1 MAVSTLIVAALLAV
15 DVGWRFELA
24 DSAGGQRLPLMIE
37 IKRAE
42 PTRLPPPPAEIETV
56 EVTQAERSRL
66 YDESMIAPVEVEPA
80 ESEPA
85 RDWSRLSSSFAE
97 QHVENLESREQAL
110 ADMWR
115 QSPSVMFESEGGP
128 EAVEAPDVLADLD
141 FREPVGVAGIGFTI
155 GSCFIGIPI
164 IGVPV
169 EERTVAVRL
178 WVCR

>member
-1 MAVSTLIVAALLAV
+1 M
-15 DVGWRFELA
+15 
-24 DSAGGQRLPLMIE
+24 PLMIE
-37 IKRAE
+37 LKRPAPARSSPPITELE
-42 PTRLPPPPAEIETV
+42 PVEIIP
-56 EVTQAERSRL
+56 AERSRL
-66 YDESMIAPVEVEPA
+66 YDESMIAPQEAEPA
-80 ESEPA
+80 ESAPA

-128 EAVEAPDVLADLD
+128 EVVEAPEVLADLD

-164 IGVPV
+164 VGVPV
-169 EERTVAVRL
+169 EERSVAVRL